1 MERKLAA
8 ILAADVVGYSALM
21 ETDEEGT
28 FDLVQAGRKELFE
41 PEIKK
46 HHGRIFKLMGDG
58 LLAEFGSVVD
68 AVECAVT
75 LQRGMVERNSS
86 VPESKHIE
94 IRIGINLGEVIVEG
108 EDRYG
113 EGVNVAARLQQLADP
128 GGICVSGKVSKEV
141 EKKLAFGFEPMG
153 EQMMKNIAE
162 PVDCYRVN
170 VHLRTVARTDAAA
183 PIPTGLPNR
192 AAIAVLPFTNISN
205 DPEQEYFADGLAEDL
220 ITDLSKVSGLLVIAR
235 NSSFA
240 YKGRAV
246 DIRSVAKELGVR
258 YVIEGS
264 VRRAAARVRINVQ
277 LIDATD
283 NTHLWADRFDRDLAD
298 IFVVQDEVVNKI
310 VSALAGT
317 LPSARALP
325 KRRAIDME
333 AYDLFV
339 RGRSLA
345 MLSLEDTRAAR
356 PLLEKAI
363 EIDPTFAE
371 AHAWLAMSHHFG
383 FLFCGEPEDE
393 HRPLARSAAERAVS
407 LDPENPD
414 ALVIHGLLRGYDGEL
429 SEGTAEIEL
438 GLRINPNHADG
449 WILLADLRV
458 CEGRAAEGIEC
469 ARNSLRLNPHPPGN
483 FYWHF
488 GWVLYAAGRY
498 EDAVETL
505 HHRSARGPGV
515 HRILA
520 AALAQLGR
528 MTEAR
533 EEARKF
539 LSEVP
544 DFSASRWGSTQP
556 FRNEADRQHFID
568 GYVKAGLPK

>member
-1 MERKLAA
+1 
-8 ILAADVVGYSALM
+8 
-21 ETDEEGT
+21 
-28 FDLVQAGRKELFE
+28 
-41 PEIKK
+41 
-46 HHGRIFKLMGDG
+46 
-58 LLAEFGSVVD
+58 
-68 AVECAVT
+68 
-75 LQRGMVERNSS
+75 
-86 VPESKHIE
+86 
-94 IRIGINLGEVIVEG
+94 
-108 EDRYG
+108 
-113 EGVNVAARLQQLADP
+113 
-128 GGICVSGKVSKEV
+128 
-141 EKKLAFGFEPMG
+141 
-153 EQMMKNIAE
+153 
-162 PVDCYRVN
+162 
-170 VHLRTVARTDAAA
+170 
-183 PIPTGLPNR
+183 
-192 AAIAVLPFTNISN
+192 
-205 DPEQEYFADGLAEDL
+205 
-220 ITDLSKVSGLLVIAR
+220 
-235 NSSFA
+235 
-240 YKGRAV
+240 
-246 DIRSVAKELGVR
+246 VR

-363 EIDPTFAE
+363 EIHPTFAE
-371 AHAWLAMSHHFG
+371 AQAWLAMSYHFG
-383 FLFCGEPEDE
+383 FLFCGEPEDK

-429 SEGTAEIEL
+429 SEGTAEIEQ

-469 ARNSLRLNPHPPGN
+469 ARNSLRLNPHPPGS

-488 GWVLYAAGRY
+488 GWALYAAGRY

-505 HHRSARGPGV
+505 RHRSARGPGV

-544 DFSASRWGSTQP
+544 DFSASRWGSTQA